1 MTTFPNLLPNA
12 SHSKSNCIKMALVA
26 GATAAVVT
34 FGAQPLPAK
43 ADLATS
49 IKAVE
54 GAMNMLSTVADTGVA
69 IALTPFGIS
78 FALNIAKTVL
88 RAGT

>member
-1 MTTFPNLLPNA
+1 MPILFA
-12 SHSKSNCIKMALVA
+12 HSNRKQQLKMALAA

-34 FGAQPLPAK
+34 LCAQPLPAR
-43 ADLATS
+43 ADLASS

-54 GAMNMLSTVADTGVA
+54 SAMTMLGTVADTGVA
-69 IALTPFGIS
+69 ISLTPFGIG
-78 FALNIAKTVL
+78 FALNIAKHVL

>member
-1 MTTFPNLLPNA
+1 MALL
-12 SHSKSNCIKMALVA
+12 STHSTRKQQLKMALIA

-34 FGAQPLPAK
+34 LCVQPLPAR
-43 ADLATS
+43 ADLKTA
-49 IKAVE
+49 IKQVE
-54 GAMNMLSTVADTGVA
+54 EAMTMLSTVAETGVA

>member
-1 MTTFPNLLPNA
+1 MLIFSA
-12 SHSKSNCIKMALVA
+12 HSNRKKQLKMALAA

-34 FGAQPLPAK
+34 LCAQPLPAH
-43 ADLATS
+43 ADLKTS
-49 IKAVE
+49 IKSVE
-54 GAMNMLSTVADTGVA
+54 EAMGMLSTVAETGVA

>member
-1 MTTFPNLLPNA
+1 MSIFST
-12 SHSKSNCIKMALVA
+12 HSTRKQQMKMALVA

-34 FGAQPLPAK
+34 LCVQPLPAL
-43 ADLATS
+43 ADLKTS
-49 IKAVE
+49 IQQVE
-54 GAMNMLSTVADTGVA
+54 EAMTMLSTVAETGVA

>member
-1 MTTFPNLLPNA
+1 MILFT
-12 SHSKSNCIKMALVA
+12 HSNRKQQLKMALVA
-26 GATAAVVT
+26 GVTAAVVT
-34 FGAQPLPAK
+34 LCASPLPVR
-43 ADLATS
+43 ADLAAS
-49 IKAVE
+49 IKSVE
-54 GAMNMLSTVADTGVA
+54 DAMGMLDTVAETGVA

>member
-1 MTTFPNLLPNA
+1 MPILFA
-12 SHSKSNCIKMALVA
+12 HSNRKQQLKMALAA
-26 GATAAVVT
+26 GMTAAVVT
-34 FGAQPLPAK
+34 LCAQPLPVR
-43 ADLATS
+43 ADLASS

-54 GAMNMLSTVADTGVA
+54 DAMGMLSTVADTGVA

>member
-1 MTTFPNLLPNA
+1 MPILFA
-12 SHSKSNCIKMALVA
+12 HSNRKQQLKMALAA
-26 GATAAVVT
+26 GLTAGVIT
-34 FGAQPLPAK
+34 LCAQPLPAR
-43 ADLATS
+43 ADLASS
-49 IKAVE
+49 IKQVE
-54 GAMNMLSTVADTGVA
+54 DAMGMLSTVAETGVA

>member
-1 MTTFPNLLPNA
+1 MPILFA
-12 SHSKSNCIKMALVA
+12 HSNRKQQLKMALAA
-26 GATAAVVT
+26 GAAAALVT
-34 FGAQPLPAK
+34 LCAQPLPAHAALK
-43 ADLATS
+43 DS

-54 GAMNMLSTVADTGVA
+54 DAMNMLGTVADTGVA

>member
-1 MTTFPNLLPNA
+1 MPILFAHPNRKQQL
-12 SHSKSNCIKMALVA
+12 KMALVA
-26 GATAAVVT
+26 GITAAVVT
-34 FGAQPLPAK
+34 LCAQPLPVR
-43 ADLATS
+43 ADLKTS

-54 GAMNMLSTVADTGVA
+54 DAMNMLSTVADTGVA

>member
-1 MTTFPNLLPNA
+1 MPILFA
-12 SHSKSNCIKMALVA
+12 HSNRKQQLKMALAA
-26 GATAAVVT
+26 GATAALVT
-34 FGAQPLPAK
+34 LCVQPLPAHGALK
-43 ADLATS
+43 DS

-54 GAMNMLSTVADTGVA
+54 DAMNMLGTVADTGVA

>member
-1 MTTFPNLLPNA
+1 MSIFFA
-12 SHSKSNCIKMALVA
+12 HSNRKKQLKMALAA
-26 GATAAVVT
+26 GFTAGLIT
-34 FGAQPLPAK
+34 ICAQPLPAR

-49 IKAVE
+49 VKAVE
-54 GAMNMLSTVADTGVA
+54 DAMKMLSTVADTGVA